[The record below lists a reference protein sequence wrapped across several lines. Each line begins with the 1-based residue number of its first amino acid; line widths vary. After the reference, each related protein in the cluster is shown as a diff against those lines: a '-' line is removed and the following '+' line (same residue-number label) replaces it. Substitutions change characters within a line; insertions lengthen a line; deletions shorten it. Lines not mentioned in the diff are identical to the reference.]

1 MMMMMLACVTLYYTT
16 TILLL
21 LGYVCIYCIVV
32 RSTCGIKKLVQS
44 KTYTWKKQKKSYST
58 TTPTTT
64 SLAVYRIQ
72 GHPHGELTF

>member
-32 RSTCGIKKLVQS
+32 RSTCGIKKQYKVKPTLGKNKKNRILLLLLLLLVLLFIGY
-44 KTYTWKKQKKSYST
+44 KGIHT
-58 TTPTTT
+58 
-64 SLAVYRIQ
+64 VN
-72 GHPHGELTF
+72 